1 MSKIICLLENASDLI
16 NGIKFGPVEGVEGL
30 VSEEVSESVADLFLS
45 IPGYVLHG
53 AEGEEGGN
61 TDAAG
66 TETAPAPA
74 PKPETAAQRKARLK
88 AEQEAAE
95 KAAAEE
101 AARKAAEEEAPKQ
114 AAEEPA
120 DNADAGNGEGENEV
134 F

>member
-101 AARKAAEEEAPKQ
+101 AARKAAEEEAQKQ